1 MTTEKDYVRLTAA
14 QRAEVRALPVTLCF
28 EAPERIAAA
37 LAAALRER
45 RLSGRSKP

>member
-1 MTTEKDYVRLTAA
+1 MCGSTAA
-14 QRAEVRALPVTLCF
+14 QRAEVRALPVTLRF